1 MFSNLNM
8 AASVYVTVS
17 GPGLS
22 LLLYENVKC
31 LGDQSGFLLGAVINH
46 VTETISDSQ
55 MTDEKMETLISVNSS
70 MPFPKSYS
78 FFDGVGKV
86 DRGKLKD
93 FLKDKEKEVV
103 GWYCF
108 RRNMPLTATLRQ
120 KVLHKELCAALPHL
134 APEHF
139 SMCLLS
145 SGISNGG
152 STHIFNHKFIRYRN
166 RLFEPVSIQI
176 QNMGEVPQSEYK
188 LVPSTVC
195 LSESFNN
202 IITSLKAE
210 HQKGSDVDLILSI
223 QKALQEHLVQLVHD
237 VRKSERD
244 IAELQKEVEAL
255 RSQSGPLPNEILL
268 PHIMKSFFNSAAA
281 IATPSTSI
289 TFESPSIVST
299 LSSTSTVTPDTIK
312 TLDSDQDSGKPTPT
326 KKTPLKMRKEA
337 NHNHVDTPTKKKE
350 DDCQLTTPVD
360 PFDYVTEMKREMS
373 QPRSIDKNIP
383 ERSGR
388 GSSRGLGRGVRTRA
402 SGQTAVPQPACD
414 SSSEAS
420 PARRGLTSPASAV
433 VNTPTTRRRNPTY
446 SQAVKQ
452 LYNTVDTPQKKTSP
466 VRPIA
471 AANGTVCEPQD

>member
-1 MFSNLNM
+1 MYLM
-8 AASVYVTVS
+8 A
-17 GPGLS
+17 
-22 LLLYENVKC
+22 
-31 LGDQSGFLLGAVINH
+31 Q
-46 VTETISDSQ
+46 
-55 MTDEKMETLISVNSS
+55 
-70 MPFPKSYS
+70 
-78 FFDGVGKV
+78 
-86 DRGKLKD
+86 
-93 FLKDKEKEVV
+93 EVV

-120 KVLHKELCAALPHL
+120 KALHKELCATLPHL

-145 SGISNGG
+145 SGLSNGG
-152 STHIFNHKFIRYRN
+152 STHIFNHKFIRYQN
-166 RLFEPVSIQI
+166 RCFEPVSIQI

-255 RSQSGPLPNEILL
+255 RSQSGPLPNE
-268 PHIMKSFFNSAAA
+268 
-281 IATPSTSI
+281 
-289 TFESPSIVST
+289 
-299 LSSTSTVTPDTIK
+299 
-312 TLDSDQDSGKPTPT
+312 SDQDSGKPTPT

-350 DDCQLTTPVD
+350 DDCQPTTPAD

-373 QPRSIDKNIP
+373 QPRNIDKNIP
-383 ERSGR
+383 ERSGC
-388 GSSRGLGRGVRTRA
+388 GSSRRLGKGVRTRA
-402 SGQTAVPQPACD
+402 SAQTAAPQPACNN
-414 SSSEAS
+414 SSEAS

-452 LYNTVDTPQKKTSP
+452 LYNTVDAPQKKTSP

>member
-1 MFSNLNM
+1 
-8 AASVYVTVS
+8 
-17 GPGLS
+17 
-22 LLLYENVKC
+22 
-31 LGDQSGFLLGAVINH
+31 
-46 VTETISDSQ
+46 
-55 MTDEKMETLISVNSS
+55 
-70 MPFPKSYS
+70 MPWGY
-78 FFDGVGKV
+78 GNQIMG
-86 DRGKLKD
+86 
-93 FLKDKEKEVV
+93 EVV

-166 RLFEPVSIQI
+166 SGSGTGSTHSPEDIHLRSYL
-176 QNMGEVPQSEYK
+176 NKEVTALSQSRSRIWGKYHNRSTSC
-188 LVPSTVC
+188 VPSTVC

-289 TFESPSIVST
+289 TFESPSIAST